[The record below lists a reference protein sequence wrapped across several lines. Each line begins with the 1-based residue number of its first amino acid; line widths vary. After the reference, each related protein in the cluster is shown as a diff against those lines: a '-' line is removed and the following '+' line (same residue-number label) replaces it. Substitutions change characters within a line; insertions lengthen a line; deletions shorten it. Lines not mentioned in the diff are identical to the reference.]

1 MSTVVDEHPTAP
13 ERDPGGDQQ
22 AREDG
27 SAGPPATG
35 PGEATATHPC
45 PNCGAPMEPGQE
57 WCLQCG
63 AAAPGALERAPW
75 RSTGLIVAV
84 IAALALGAAAAAV
97 AALDQNSP
105 APRTVTSIVAS
116 APVTTPPAATTTPT
130 PSPTPTPPPATTKAA
145 PLPSTPAKLP
155 KIPTTTTSTTPLPT
169 STGSSTTG
177 TGTGANGESQGSA
190 GSGSQA
196 TGSGEGSGGSTEPAA
211 LLLDTDAAS
220 TYNPYNLPASYFGD
234 PSLTIDG
241 DNGTSWTAQVDP
253 TTAPSMAEGVLID
266 LKALKKLSALELVS
280 TSKGMVV
287 QVYGTTETKPPV
299 SITEAA
305 WVALSRPLAIK
316 KAHTHFKL
324 LKPKQGFRYVV
335 VWISK
340 APASAIGTPTA
351 PGHVKVGEVELFPA
365 K

>member
-1 MSTVVDEHPTAP
+1 MSTVVGEQPTAP
-13 ERDPGGDQQ
+13 EHDPGAEPEVHD
-22 AREDG
+22 AG
-27 SAGPPATG
+27 SAPPGAG
-35 PGEATATHPC
+35 PGDATATHPC

-97 AALDQNSP
+97 AALDQKSP
-105 APRTVTSIVAS
+105 ARKTVTSIVAQ
-116 APVTTPPAATTTPT
+116 APVTPPPAATTTPT
-130 PSPTPTPPPATTKAA
+130 ATPPPATTKAT

-155 KIPTTTTSTTPLPT
+155 KIPTTTSTTPLPT
-169 STGSSTTG
+169 STGTSTTG
-177 TGTGANGESQGSA
+177 TSTGANGESQGSA
-190 GSGSQA
+190 GSGSESS
-196 TGSGEGSGGSTEPAA
+196 TSGAGSGGSSEPSA

-241 DNGTSWTAQVDP
+241 DNGTSWTAQVNP
-253 TTAPSMAEGVLID
+253 ATAPSMAEGVLID

-280 TSKGMVV
+280 TSKGMEV
-287 QVYGTTETKPPV
+287 QVYGTTETKPPT
-299 SITEAA
+299 SITEAG
-305 WVALSRPLAIK
+305 WVALTHPFAIK
-316 KAHTHFKL
+316 KTHTHFKL

-365 K
+365 T